1 LRWGGLP
8 TFAGVVLAEVSVIL
22 VFGVV
27 FAVFLCPFA
36 FVFVPVGRLQTGTH
50 GVGWC
55 VKVVFMVFTVLGG
68 AH

>member
-8 TFAGVVLAEVSVIL
+8 TFAGVVLAEVSVVL

-27 FAVFLCPFA
+27 FAVFLRPLA
-36 FVFVPVGRLQTGTH
+36 FVFTSVGRRQTGTH
-50 GVGWC
+50 GVGRC
-55 VKVVFMVFTVLGG
+55 VKAVFMAFTALGG